1 MYTAQRASE
10 ALFCGRR
17 GIVIANISFIILKT
31 NKWLVILKQPMGK
44 YTCCGA
50 VLDSQNIHV
59 YFQSL
64 MCSPSCRNIK
74 IIDFA
79 QMLLFNKHVS
89 YGVAFSGI
97 FLSTIICTFND
108 ACQEL
113 IILATIGKVEWR
125 KMEACILET
134 MYSAQTLLNLVEV
147 RRRASSGYHFYHKCF
162 RHPSSYN
169 VFMLSS

>member
-1 MYTAQRASE
+1 MYTAQRTSE

-17 GIVIANISFIILKT
+17 GIVIANISFVILETKWLIILM
-31 NKWLVILKQPMGK
+31 QPMGK

-50 VLDSQNIHV
+50 VLDSQNIC
-59 YFQSL
+59 FQSL
-64 MCSPSCRNIK
+64 ICSPSCRNIK
-74 IIDFA
+74 IIDFG

-97 FLSTIICTFND
+97 FLSTIICIFND

-125 KMEACILET
+125 KMEARILET

-147 RRRASSGYHFYHKCF
+147 RRRASTVYLFYHKCF
-162 RHPSSYN
+162 CHPSSYN
-169 VFMLSS
+169 VFILSS